1 MKVNLIREA
10 EYEFNESK
18 YTAIPAEVFTTLVG
32 EGDITTL
39 SDPALPKVVMFEN
52 KTDYLKNVVKYK
64 VDTNKSIYVS
74 NKGQIF
80 CFLDELGENV
90 IDEVK
95 EDESTNTEESKG
107 E

>member
-10 EYEFNESK
+10 DYEFNESK

-32 EGDITTL
+32 EGDITIL
-39 SDPALPKVVMFEN
+39 SDPALPKVIMFEN
-52 KTDYLKNVVKYK
+52 KTDYLKNVVKYR
-64 VDTNKSIYVS
+64 VNPNKSIYVS

-90 IDEVK
+90 TDEVK
-95 EDESTNTEESKG
+95 EDESTNTEESKS